1 MNWKKLKKPHYHKE
15 PVEHILATAI
25 FSLNEY
31 DSLYENQNNLSH
43 QVWQEFDAKY
53 KVGYEFLQDIKDVNL
68 NKEIICLWFFKDRS
82 DKNAGVDIDLSGKL
96 ITYFPNTFLITK
108 SKKLKI
114 LKRKKNF
121 APGRP
126 AVQIDLNTKQFDK
139 IVDEIKLKSQ

>member
-1 MNWKKLKKPHYHKE
+1 MNWEKLRKTHYHEE

-25 FSLNEY
+25 FSLKEY

-43 QVWQEFDAKY
+43 QVWQEFDTKY
-53 KVGYEFLQDIKDVNL
+53 KVGYEFLQDIKDVSL
-68 NKEIICLWFFKDRS
+68 NKEVICLWFFKDRS
-82 DKNAGVDIDLSGKL
+82 DRDAGVDIDLSGKL
-96 ITYFPNTFLITK
+96 ITYDTNTFLITK

-126 AVQIDLNTKQFDK
+126 AIQLDLNAKQFDK
-139 IVDEIKLKSQ
+139 IVDRFKND